1 MKPLTIHVDDINTA
15 GQPWDHQLPREEL
28 DEMLGGELP
37 SEFHAGGAAVVKAK
51 LTKMG
56 RKVLVQAAFT
66 VPLAGVC
73 KRCLKDVALD
83 EPVELTLT
91 FNPRSADEG
100 GPRPKPE
107 GERPEKAV
115 NAKYRGKADDH
126 GMGRDKGDTEAAGT
140 FDPQLAEEETY
151 TSKSIDLWPFVRE
164 QILLAAPPSPV
175 CREECKGLCI
185 SCGQDLNLADCGHR
199 QVVTD
204 PRWEALKGIRVEDA
218 KPEQQQPKQQPKQRK
233 E

>member
-1 MKPLTIHVDDINTA
+1 MRVKIEEIQDKGLELTEKVSA
-15 GQPWDHQLPREEL
+15 EL
-28 DEMLGGELP
+28 LTSALEP
-37 SEFHAGGAAVVKAK
+37 SEGFKLVAPGALKVKFKKVAGRVF
-51 LTKMG
+51 LTG
-56 RKVLVQAAFT
+56 NLQADLVA
-66 VPLAGVC
+66 PC

-91 FNPRSADEG
+91 FNPRTEGEG
-100 GPRPKPE
+100 GPRPKPTE
-107 GERPEKAV
+107 GERPAKAI

-126 GMGRDKGDTEAAGT
+126 GKGRDKGDTEAAGT

-204 PRWEALKGIRVEDA
+204 PRWEALKGIRVEAA
-218 KPEQQQPKQQPKQRK
+218 KSEQQQPKQQPKQRK